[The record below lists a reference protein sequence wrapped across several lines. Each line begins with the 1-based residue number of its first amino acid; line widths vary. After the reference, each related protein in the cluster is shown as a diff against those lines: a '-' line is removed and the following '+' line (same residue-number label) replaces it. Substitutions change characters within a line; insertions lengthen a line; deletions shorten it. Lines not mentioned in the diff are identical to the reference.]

1 MVRATMRA
9 IVVDRFGPPEV
20 MTLREVAEPE
30 PGPGQVRVR
39 LRAIGVN
46 FADTERRRGVYD
58 RRPLPWIPGSEGAG
72 VVEAVGP
79 GTDSVWSGARVGF
92 WAPASAAYAAAAVV
106 PASALFRLA
115 DDLAFELGAAL
126 PLQGLTAY
134 GLAHF
139 AAPIGSGQTVLVHAA
154 AGGVGSLLVQIARL
168 RGARVLGAVSSA
180 EKAARVELLGGEPFL
195 HGPAFVEEVRAA
207 TGGRGVDRVY
217 DSIGQ
222 ATQEAS
228 LGVLAPYGRLICFGE
243 ASGSPPPI
251 EMGRLYPHSLGVSAF
266 GLDTEVQPERWA
278 KARETLLEW
287 ALSGTL
293 RLLYEVLPLA
303 DAAEA
308 HRRLEARQSSGKL
321 LLRP

>member
-1 MVRATMRA
+1 MLRATMRA

-20 MTLREVAEPE
+20 MALREVAEPE

-39 LRAIGVN
+39 LEAVGVN

-72 VVEAVGP
+72 VVESVGP
-79 GTDSVWSGARVGF
+79 GTDPAWGGSRVAF

-106 PASALFRLA
+106 PATALFRLA
-115 DDLAFELGAAL
+115 GDLPFELGAAL

-139 AAPIGSGQTVLVHAA
+139 AASVGSGQTVLVHAA

-168 RGARVLGAVSSA
+168 RGARVLGTVSTA
-180 EKAARVELLGGEPFL
+180 GKAARVQLLGGEPFVY
-195 HGPAFVEEVRAA
+195 GPALAEEVRAA
-207 TGGRGVDRVY
+207 TGGRGVDLVY

-228 LGVLAPYGRLICFGE
+228 LSVLAPYGRLISFGE
-243 ASGSPPPI
+243 ASGSPPPV
-251 EMGRLYPHSLGVSAF
+251 EMGRLYGRSLGVAAF
-266 GLDTEVQPERWA
+266 GLDPEVQPERWA
-278 KARETLLEW
+278 QARETLLEW
-287 ALSGTL
+287 AGSGAL